1 MLIAALTSCPP
12 PQMHIYKVCNT
23 GHEGLS
29 LSLYV
34 PPSLSLP
41 LPLTFIL
48 PLSVFS
54 SQNSFCRL
62 MVTLMMVNVAV
73 AKFKVQESIKH
84 VLMPPVCVYGIT
96 CTLLTLLLSHRK
108 SANMLFL
115 NYITV
120 YSLASSGKNH
130 FGQKDKYIEHRVDTE
145 TKATLL
151 RRRSGSAQSY
161 SVS

>member
-1 MLIAALTSCPP
+1 
-12 PQMHIYKVCNT
+12 
-23 GHEGLS
+23 
-29 LSLYV
+29 
-34 PPSLSLP
+34 
-41 LPLTFIL
+41 
-48 PLSVFS
+48 
-54 SQNSFCRL
+54 

-120 YSLASSGKNH
+120 YSFHQEKIILGKKTNTSSTELTLRQKPPC
-130 FGQKDKYIEHRVDTE
+130 FGVDPGP
-145 TKATLL
+145 LSHI
-151 RRRSGSAQSY
+151 RCHNI
-161 SVS
+161 

>member
-54 SQNSFCRL
+54 SSNLILQVNGDFNDGECSRGQVQSSRIYQTCADAACVCVWHYMYPPHAFT
-62 MVTLMMVNVAV
+62 VT
-73 AKFKVQESIKH
+73 QEICKH
-84 VLMPPVCVYGIT
+84 VIFKLHNSLQFGIIRKK
-96 CTLLTLLLSHRK
+96 SFWAKRQIHR
-108 SANMLFL
+108 
-115 NYITV
+115 
-120 YSLASSGKNH
+120 
-130 FGQKDKYIEHRVDTE
+130 
-145 TKATLL
+145 
-151 RRRSGSAQSY
+151 AQS
-161 SVS
+161 